1 MVFILCTEFI
11 NILVF
16 GTSRFFFSGFSL
28 KKNKQKNIIHDAN
41 AEFNGLCN
49 NQLVD
54 TALLTQ
60 FLNEGLLR
68 FVLFPFVN
76 RKKIVIKQEYSKY
89 VILAC

>member
-1 MVFILCTEFI
+1 MQTL
-11 NILVF
+11 N
-16 GTSRFFFSGFSL
+16 S
-28 KKNKQKNIIHDAN
+28 
-41 AEFNGLCN
+41 NGLCN

>member
-1 MVFILCTEFI
+1 MMQTLNS
-11 NILVF
+11 NI
-16 GTSRFFFSGFSL
+16 
-28 KKNKQKNIIHDAN
+28 
-41 AEFNGLCN
+41 LCN

-89 VILAC
+89 VILACWGVGNMNEKNLRIGRYSAKIALFL

>member
-1 MVFILCTEFI
+1 MQTL
-11 NILVF
+11 N
-16 GTSRFFFSGFSL
+16 S
-28 KKNKQKNIIHDAN
+28 
-41 AEFNGLCN
+41 NGLCN

-76 RKKIVIKQEYSKY
+76 RKKKLLLSRN
-89 VILAC
+89 ILNMSF

>member
-1 MVFILCTEFI
+1 MMQML
-11 NILVF
+11 N
-16 GTSRFFFSGFSL
+16 S
-28 KKNKQKNIIHDAN
+28 
-41 AEFNGLCN
+41 NGLCN

-89 VILAC
+89 VILACWGVGNMNEKNLRIRRYSAKIALFL